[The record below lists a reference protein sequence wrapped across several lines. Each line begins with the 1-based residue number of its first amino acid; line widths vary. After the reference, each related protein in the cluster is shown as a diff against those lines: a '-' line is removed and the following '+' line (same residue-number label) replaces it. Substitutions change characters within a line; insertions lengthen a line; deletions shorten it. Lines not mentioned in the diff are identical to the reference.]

1 MTELSQLA
9 EYIYI
14 YIVITERR
22 TYSVNL
28 ESARVIKRVK
38 KMFNKQMVTH
48 KIEKNRDELPDN
60 WEGIKISK

>member
-9 EYIYI
+9 EYI

-48 KIEKNRDELPDN
+48 KIEKTAMNCLILGKE
-60 WEGIKISK
+60 

>member
-9 EYIYI
+9 EYI

-48 KIEKNRDELPDN
+48 KIEKNRTELPWLLGRN
-60 WEGIKISK
+60 KNI